1 MFSAS
6 GLGGCS
12 RRRRILVAI
21 VATLGVGLVASSP
34 AGAAPQPSIDN
45 APKLPD
51 PYLNVFALNQNA
63 SNGVIHGITRVL
75 IPVNI
80 P

>member
-1 MFSAS
+1 MSSLKKFIAAP
-6 GLGGCS
+6 
-12 RRRRILVAI
+12 LVAI

-34 AGAAPQPSIDN
+34 AGAAPQPSIVDN

-51 PYLNVFALNQNA
+51 PYLNVFALNQGA